1 MCVCIRV
8 CVCVWGGGGGGV
20 GGSLHQDSC
29 YSDKIQ
35 YSEDSVTRHFSNFL
49 GGPGNEARCR
59 LLIRSFI
66 HDIKNT

>member
-8 CVCVWGGGGGGV
+8 YVCVCVGGGV

-59 LLIRSFI
+59 LLIHSFI